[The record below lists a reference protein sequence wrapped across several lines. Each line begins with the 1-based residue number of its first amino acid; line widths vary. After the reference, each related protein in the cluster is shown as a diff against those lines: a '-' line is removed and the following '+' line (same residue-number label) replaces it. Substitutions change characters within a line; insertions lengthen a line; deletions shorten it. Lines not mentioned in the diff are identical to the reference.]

1 MRKIKNEC
9 LRTMESPIKWVMAHI
24 HEALVNIAPEKKVE
38 FDNVYNDFVIEYIDS
53 SKYQIDVEV
62 QNKKIN
68 LSYGAVEIFWATS
81 YGYLKFYK
89 VLFEDHQVKG
99 GEKIVFDDCPELKEP
114 ISLLRWIYERWTNK
128 IDTQWPSDL
137 PKPIENPETD
147 TMEYAA
153 QELCL
158 AATAFALHH
167 ELGHLRL
174 DHSILQNIYE
184 EKEADLSAVDWLSDK
199 LFQDSDPCKIK
210 RALAIF
216 LVFETLTAK
225 SIYTNHYSSASH
237 PDSHI
242 RLFESL
248 DAYIDDPNHF
258 VWQLVCATLS
268 LHFANNKIPIPPKE
282 FDSFH
287 ECVMEYILILR
298 EKANSSRTN

>member
-1 MRKIKNEC
+1 MRILKNNS
-9 LRTMESPIKWVMAHI
+9 LRTMTSPIKYVMSHV
-24 HEALVNIAPEKKVE
+24 HDALVNIAPEKKE
-38 FDNVYNDFVIEYIDS
+38 KFDELYKDFILEYIDS
-53 SKYQIDVEV
+53 QKYIIEVEV

-68 LSYGAVEIFWATS
+68 LSRGAVEIFWATS
-81 YGYLKFYK
+81 YGYLMFYE
-89 VLFEDHQVKG
+89 VLFKDHQIKG
-99 GEKIVFDDCPELKEP
+99 GTKIVFDDYPELSKP
-114 ISLLRWIYERWTNK
+114 ISLLKWIYERWTNN

-137 PKPIENPETD
+137 PKPKENPTTD
-147 TMEYAA
+147 TMEYVA

-167 ELGHLRL
+167 ELAHLRL
-174 DHSILQNIYE
+174 DHSMLQNIDE

-210 RALAIF
+210 RALAIS